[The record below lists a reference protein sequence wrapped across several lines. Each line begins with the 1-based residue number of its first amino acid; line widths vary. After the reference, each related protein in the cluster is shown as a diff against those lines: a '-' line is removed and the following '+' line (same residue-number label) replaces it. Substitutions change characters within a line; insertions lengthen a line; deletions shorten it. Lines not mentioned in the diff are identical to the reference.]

1 MDPSE
6 ENAATLPGVL
16 RELLARESTKMINND
31 SKQKEMRGS
40 ANFGDNNHGTNLD
53 LLTHEPQIDFK
64 TRKEIILQTKSNDAR
79 GFHQIIHR
87 VSDSYSECTETKM
100 QAQPLEPPT
109 GDPKP
114 EKMDPQRFNAT
125 LDMEKEATTSTPQST
140 TTKFNQPEEF
150 VAAGKT
156 FSQGTD
162 QPTTEQDNE
171 GREAYQTPE
180 KQGNSSELQGSM
192 ENATSGRNAEEDKTS
207 RFDQPIQP
215 GAEDLES
222 FSTPGVFKT
231 PNEDKLIF
239 DMSAVPEEIKKQLL
253 SLLATSTPAT
263 VSKRETTTGEEWKE
277 GTPLIQPNFLVQDG
291 AQDANR
297 GPAAQQD
304 VTTGVSKQ
312 QVQGILGSEVTSPP
326 TGSFGAQD
334 ANRGPAAQQDVTTG
348 VSKQQVQGILG
359 SEVTSPPS
367 G

>member
-16 RELLARESTKMINND
+16 RELLARESTKMINKD

-79 GFHQIIHR
+79 GFHQINHR

-180 KQGNSSELQGSM
+180 KQGNSSELQGNM
-192 ENATSGRNAEEDKTS
+192 ENATSGKKTEENKTS
-207 RFDQPIQP
+207 RSDQPIQP

-222 FSTPGVFKT
+222 FSTPGVFKA
-231 PNEDKLIF
+231 PNEDKLIL
-239 DMSAVPEEIKKQLL
+239 DMSAFSEEVKKQLL

-263 VSKRETTTGEEWKE
+263 VSKRDRDRRYAKIR
-277 GTPLIQPNFLVQDG
+277 GTAYQMCVLRGAYCVLTPRISFPHIRSLSESPKFIKHRINF
-291 AQDANR
+291 
-297 GPAAQQD
+297 
-304 VTTGVSKQ
+304 SKQ
-312 QVQGILGSEVTSPP
+312 KTDCIISICCVFVASLYC
-326 TGSFGAQD
+326 
-334 ANRGPAAQQDVTTG
+334 
-348 VSKQQVQGILG
+348 
-359 SEVTSPPS
+359 
-367 G
+367 